1 MNKFISVQEAAKDW
15 GIPARHIQSLCEQ
28 GKIFGAEKHGDAW
41 SIPFMKEKETES
53 EHYQYLRFEG
63 TKQKVFE
70 KAAELFALRS
80 YELVSMKDISSEV
93 GIKASSIYYYFKS
106 KQEILDTLYDFF
118 DYYSAA
124 DRPTV
129 EELEPVL
136 REGSLQEI
144 ITCTYYQYNIHYA
157 ALLLSINQIIY
168 QREFI
173 DERAKHLYLSNM
185 DEGISFVERIM
196 DRAVE
201 IGRLAPFDTHSF
213 AVYVMASRNF
223 FYYRLM
229 PNYSK
234 ALDNT
239 LENELE
245 DMNHLMVGVLT
256 DLKAT

>member
-1 MNKFISVQEAAKDW
+1 MNEFITTQEAAKAW
-15 GIPARHIQSLCEQ
+15 GVPAHHIESLCAQ
-28 GKIFGAEKHGDAW
+28 GKILGAEKRGDIW
-41 SIPFMKEKETES
+41 LIPFRQEAGGDDS
-53 EHYQYLRFEG
+53 SYLRFEG
-63 TKQKVFE
+63 TKQSVLE

-93 GIKASSIYYYFKS
+93 GIRASSIYYYFKS

-118 DYYSAA
+118 IHYAAA
-124 DRPTV
+124 DRPTM

-136 REGSLQEI
+136 REGSLTEI
-144 ITCTYYQYNIHYA
+144 IRCTYYNYSIYYEK
-157 ALLLSINQIIY
+157 LLLSINQIIY

-173 DERAKHLYLSNM
+173 DERA
-185 DEGISFVERIM
+185 ERIYLANI
-196 DRAVE
+196 DGGILFIEQVLNRAVE

-213 AVYVMASRNF
+213 AVYIMASRNF

-234 ALDNT
+234 ERNDALEDE
-239 LENELE
+239 LEN
-245 DMNHLMVGVLT
+245 MNRLMVGALT